1 MSEHTTRA
9 VPAPFRLPAARVL
22 AAAGFLPVWIL
33 LAALVLGAAVL
44 APGTLSAT
52 SLGSLLPLMTF
63 LAVAALGQM
72 LVVMTGGIDLSVP
85 GVMTMVGT
93 VLLGVSGG
101 TDDRVLP
108 GAAACLGLSAAVG
121 LVNGVLVGYAG
132 LNPLVV
138 TMATGQIVLGVT
150 TGLRSH
156 VANETG
162 VPPVLSSLAGHRILG
177 AGLVFWAGAALTLLV
192 ALLLGRTTAGRR
204 FQAVGANREAAWIAG
219 IDVRRHTACGYAL
232 AGLLYGVAGLLLAA
246 FIRTPTLDAG
256 APYLLG
262 PIAAVVIAGASLAG
276 GLASAL
282 STWAAAFALAL
293 LTQMLQVFGLPSALQ
308 YVVFGCVIAAGMVVS
323 GDRIAAVAG
332 RRATSPRAT
341 AEEVS

>member
-1 MSEHTTRA
+1 MSQHSRRTG
-9 VPAPFRLPAARVL
+9 PAPLSLPTARVL
-22 AAAGFLPVWIL
+22 AAAGFLPVWLL
-33 LAALVLGAAVL
+33 LAVLVLAAAVL
-44 APGTLSAT
+44 AQGTLSAT
-52 SLGSLLPLMTF
+52 SLGSQLPLMTF
-63 LAVAALGQM
+63 LAIAALGQM

-101 TDDRVLP
+101 TDDRVLV
-108 GAAACLGLSAAVG
+108 GVGGCLALAAAVG
-121 LVNGVLVGYAG
+121 LVNGLLVGYAG

-138 TMATGQIVLGVT
+138 TLSTGQIVLGVT
-150 TGLRSH
+150 TSLRSH
-156 VANETG
+156 LANETA
-162 VPPVLSSLAGHRILG
+162 VPPLMSSLAGDRVLG
-177 AGLVFWAGAALTLLV
+177 ASLVFWLGAVLTVLV
-192 ALLLGRTTAGRR
+192 AVLLGRTTTGRR

-219 IDVRRHTACGYAL
+219 IDVRRHTACGYVL

-246 FIRTPTLDAG
+246 FIRTPTLEAG

-276 GLASAL
+276 GQASAL
-282 STWAAAFALAL
+282 STWAAAAALAL

-332 RRATSPRAT
+332 HRTTVRATRAET
-341 AEEVS
+341 